1 MNIFIGILIP
11 FIGTTLGAAFVF
23 LAKNDINLKI
33 QKGLFGFASGIMM
46 AASVWSLIIPAINKS
61 HHMGK
66 YAFVPAA
73 SGVFMG
79 MAMLLLSDRIVP
91 QVCPDSVKSGC
102 GKEDLKKASKLVFAV
117 TLHNIPE
124 GVAVGVAFAGVIP
137 NDGMLTLAGAM
148 ALSLGIAIQNIP
160 EGAIVSLPLKADGYT
175 GLKSFLYG
183 ALSGAVEPAAAGITL
198 LASSL
203 LSSVLPYLL
212 SFAAGAMLYVVAA
225 ELIPEAAEGEHTD
238 IGTIGFGIGFIIMMV
253 LDVVLG

>member
-23 LAKNDINLKI
+23 LTHNDINLKI
-33 QKGLFGFASGIMM
+33 QKGLFGFASGIMV
-46 AASVWSLIIPAINKS
+46 AASVWSLIIPAIDRS
-61 HHMGK
+61 QHMGR

-79 MAMLLLSDRIVP
+79 MALLLLSDRIVP
-91 QVCPDSVKSGC
+91 QINPGSVKPGC
-102 GKEDLKKASKLVFAV
+102 GKKASKLVFAV
-117 TLHNIPE
+117 TIHNIPE
-124 GVAVGVAFAGVIP
+124 GVAVGVAFAGVIT
-137 NDGMLTLAGAM
+137 NGGMLTLAGAM

-160 EGAIVSLPLKADGYT
+160 EGAIVSLPLKAGGHT
-175 GLKSFLYG
+175 RLKSFLYG
-183 ALSGAVEPAAAGITL
+183 TLSGAVEPAAAGITL
-198 LASSL
+198 FASSL
-203 LSSVLPYLL
+203 LSSMLPYLL